1 MEPDDPFAVP
11 VPQGELLGEVPG
23 VFGVLGLAVDGCVV
37 LPGVE
42 LFGDVDPGVVVFGV
56 PLGEVPGVVWGV
68 AVPAG
73 GVAVLAGGVAVLAGG
88 VAGEPGVEVCPELLL
103 EPPADAPPPAELW
116 ATAQLPQHNTTASNI
131 SFRVDMFLASGRFE
145 LFQLRIAADLDSGR
159 LRS

>member
-1 MEPDDPFAVP
+1 MEPADPWAVP

-23 VFGVLGLAVDGCVV
+23 VFGVLRLAVDGCVV

-56 PLGEVPGVVWGV
+56 PLGEVPGVVCGV

-88 VAGEPGVEVCPELLL
+88 VAGEPGVELCPELLV
-103 EPPADAPPPAELW
+103 EPPAAAPPPAELW
-116 ATAQLPQHNTTASNI
+116 AIAQLPQHNTT
-131 SFRVDMFLASGRFE
+131 
-145 LFQLRIAADLDSGR
+145 
-159 LRS
+159 RSAEHTS